1 MIDPGAA
8 LLSYDHACRLVR
20 DVTGDHGLI
29 VVGVGTAGERGFQML
44 YRFAE
49 VCDRLEAHGINV
61 IFVYPKASA
70 RHVFDA
76 MSVRG
81 SRYRGKTCLFLD
93 GDGQLF
99 RKPVQPRALRAVY
112 LDAEMRQAGTA
123 DVTLDSETWDE
134 QLRSFFSDVVGR
146 RLH

>member
-1 MIDPGAA
+1 M
-8 LLSYDHACRLVR
+8 
-20 DVTGDHGLI
+20 TGDHGLI

-49 VCDRLEAHGINV
+49 VCDRLEAQGINV
-61 IFVYPKASA
+61 IFVYPKTSA

-112 LDAEMRQAGTA
+112 LDAEMRQTEAA
-123 DVTLDSETWDE
+123 DVMLNTETWDE
-134 QLRSFFSDVVGR
+134 QLRDFFSAVVGR

>member
-1 MIDPGAA
+1 
-8 LLSYDHACRLVR
+8 
-20 DVTGDHGLI
+20 
-29 VVGVGTAGERGFQML
+29 
-44 YRFAE
+44 
-49 VCDRLEAHGINV
+49 
-61 IFVYPKASA
+61 
-70 RHVFDA
+70 VFDA

-123 DVTLDSETWDE
+123 HVTLDSETWDE